1 MKYTILIPILISHLI
16 FTETLAYEVDNFTN
30 RYDPLPDSKNELNQ
44 FMNARLKKVADSMNS
59 QHTQTCLKK
68 DITKAVKNEIAAESN
83 SSNLKS
89 DLENFAGTSP
99 NIQRHV
105 VDINKSIYSNRSL
118 NEKIK
123 GFMLTSAGIDPSI
136 NINGQ
141 YVGIDKLGHF
151 LYEGYWYYDV
161 YKNDPTRSGL
171 KQVLNNGLNSEKK
184 YFGQKTTGIKSYADL
199 SANYEGFLFW
209 NNLYGGSDPYF
220 SCVNGKWNQIR
231 EFNWSD
237 YVSAAWDEGI
247 NCSEYESSD
256 LKKSIKTQLAELSKK
271 NSVRKIK
278 PRFQCPMSVSECLH
292 LRTKYDKLKNYLIG
306 PDCIDANISNPHNG
320 VHSSQ
325 KASEALP
332 TGASSEK
339 NISRK
344 IKATKNRN

>member
-1 MKYTILIPILISHLI
+1 M
-16 FTETLAYEVDNFTN
+16 
-30 RYDPLPDSKNELNQ
+30 
-44 FMNARLKKVADSMNS
+44 
-59 QHTQTCLKK
+59 
-68 DITKAVKNEIAAESN
+68 
-83 SSNLKS
+83 
-89 DLENFAGTSP
+89 
-99 NIQRHV
+99 
-105 VDINKSIYSNRSL
+105 
-118 NEKIK
+118 
-123 GFMLTSAGIDPSI
+123 
-136 NINGQ
+136 
-141 YVGIDKLGHF
+141 
-151 LYEGYWYYDV
+151 
-161 YKNDPTRSGL
+161 
-171 KQVLNNGLNSEKK
+171 
-184 YFGQKTTGIKSYADL
+184 
-199 SANYEGFLFW
+199 
-209 NNLYGGSDPYF
+209 
-220 SCVNGKWNQIR
+220 NGKWNQIR

>member
-1 MKYTILIPILISHLI
+1 MLSQLLIP
-16 FTETLAYEVDNFTN
+16 TTLAYEVDNFTN
-30 RYDPLPDSKNELNQ
+30 RYDPLSDSKNELNQ
-44 FMNARLKKVADSMNS
+44 FMNRRLNKALNRINS
-59 QHTQTCLKK
+59 QQSQTCLKK
-68 DITKAVKNEIAAESN
+68 DIIKAIKNEIAAEPNSN
-83 SSNLKS
+83 NLKS
-89 DLENFAGTSP
+89 DLENFASTSP

-105 VDINKSIYSNRSL
+105 VDINKSIYSNRTL
-118 NEKIK
+118 NEKIN

-171 KQVLNNGLNSEKK
+171 KQVLNNGLDSEKK
-184 YFGQKTTGIKSYADL
+184 FFGQKTTGIKSYADL

-237 YVSAAWDEGI
+237 YVSAGWDEGI
-247 NCSEYESSD
+247 NCSEYQSSD
-256 LKKSIKTQLAELSKK
+256 LKKSIKTQLVELTKK
-271 NSVRKIK
+271 NSVRKNK
-278 PRFQCPMSVSECLH
+278 PRFQCPMSVGECFH
-292 LRTKYDKLKNYLIG
+292 IRAKYDKLKNYLIG
-306 PDCIDANISNPHNG
+306 PDCINANISNPHND

-325 KASEALP
+325 KASEAIS
-332 TGASSEK
+332 TGVSSEK
-339 NISRK
+339 NIPKK
-344 IKATKNRN
+344 IRN